1 MQCKAEPNMFAL
13 GKPQIKVIAPIGKHS
28 NRTMEFEN
36 VLGCI

>member
-1 MQCKAEPNMFAL
+1 MQNKAEPNMFAL
-13 GKPQIKVIAPIGKHS
+13 GKPQLKVIAPIGKHS